1 MASEISQWAGLPSVT
16 PQIYKPNQNI
26 VSETL
31 QTDTEYTDTPHN
43 NTIQVHEQQINET
56 NKQKK
61 TDKPSSTF
69 GNLCGRMYIL

>member
-1 MASEISQWAGLPSVT
+1 MASEISQWPGLPSVA

-43 NTIQVHEQQINET
+43 NTQYRYMN
-56 NKQKK
+56 NK
-61 TDKPSSTF
+61 
-69 GNLCGRMYIL
+69 